1 MDKPLILKYL
11 MDYIDNLVPPRH
23 REHLCVDP
31 IAHPQSRLGGL
42 AGTCTGWCHL
52 RLKKNPDQA
61 QLNCL
66 LI

>member
-31 IAHPQSRLGGL
+31 IAHLQS
-42 AGTCTGWCHL
+42 
-52 RLKKNPDQA
+52 PDWEA
-61 QLNCL
+61 SLVPVGVVSSSP
-66 LI
+66 